1 MAPRRGRAVIMNDNT
16 ITKTILIVDDDMDFL
31 RCVENFINV
40 YAEQIDVLTASD
52 GREALKILREKRVD
66 LVVTDIKMP
75 VMDGIELLNHLRLK
89 HQNIPAIVMTGFS
102 TPENHK
108 RLAEI
113 GQFYVFEKTMKLKTL
128 GEKILNILNRN
139 FRAYVRGVTLE
150 NLLQMIQIE
159 QKSCTLKVR
168 SKDKVGYL
176 YLKDGRLVNA
186 ETSGIEGEEAAVRI
200 ISWISAE
207 TEMRGN
213 CQTETKIQTSLMHI
227 LLKATQFKDENAT
240 SLAHAD
246 LLAEAIKL
254 AEGHHYKRAK
264 MVLARLL
271 KQNPRNTKGWLW
283 FSRIAESM
291 KAVEMALKN
300 AAKLSPGDQ
309 EVKGEIENL
318 ELTKSHLGNGDFR
331 RCPFCWFLLERGA
344 VLCIKCL
351 SHLVINNQLLRS
363 TPAANQQ
370 ILSKAI
376 DRYMSVIHREK
387 NAKAYYYLGMAY
399 LNSQN
404 WEEALTHLDKA
415 VKLDPMRQF
424 YSKQL
429 QTLLNHMAST
439 KAITGQNYFP
449 QKKASDGDAA
459 TAQNLIKRN
468 KILVIEDSSTTRK
481 VIAIT
486 LSQNGY
492 EIIEATDGLEA
503 LSKLNETRP
512 DLILLD
518 IILPKM
524 DGYKILSII
533 KENPEFKKIPVIMLT
548 SKDGIINKVKGKVAG
563 STAYLTKPF
572 DPTQLVA
579 TIEKHL
585 N

>member
-1 MAPRRGRAVIMNDNT
+1 MNDHT
-16 ITKTILIVDDDMDFL
+16 IKKTILIVDDDMDFL
-31 RCVENFINV
+31 RRVENFINV
-40 YAEQIDVLTASD
+40 YVEHTNVLTASD
-52 GREALKILREKRVD
+52 GREALQILHEKRVD
-66 LVVTDIKMP
+66 LVVTDIEMP
-75 VMDGIELLNHLRLK
+75 VMDGIELLNHIRLK
-89 HQNIPAIVMTGFS
+89 NQNIPAIVMTRFS

-113 GQFYVFEKTMKLKTL
+113 GQFYIFEKTMKLKTL
-128 GEKILNILNRN
+128 GEKILSMLKRN

-168 SKDKVGYL
+168 SKEKVGYL
-176 YLKDGRLVNA
+176 YLKDGKLVNA
-186 ETSGIEGEEAAVRI
+186 NTSGIEGEEAAVKI
-200 ISWISAE
+200 ISWVSAE
-207 TEMRGN
+207 TEMQGN

-227 LLKATQFKDENAT
+227 LLKASQFKDENAT
-240 SLAHAD
+240 SLSHVD
-246 LLAEAIKL
+246 LLTEAIKL
-254 AEGHHYKRAK
+254 AEGLHYKKAK
-264 MVLARLL
+264 VMLSRLL
-271 KQNPRNTKGWLW
+271 KQNPRNAKGWLW
-283 FSRIAESM
+283 YSRIADSM
-291 KAVEMALKN
+291 KAVEMSLTN

-309 EVKGEIENL
+309 EVRDEIQNL
-318 ELTKSHLGNGDFR
+318 ELTKIRLGNGDFR
-331 RCPFCWFLLERGA
+331 RCPFCWFILEPGTF
-344 VLCIKCL
+344 LCIKC
-351 SHLVINNQLLRS
+351 SSYLVINNQFLLS
-363 TPAANQQ
+363 TQAANQQ

-376 DRYMSVIHREK
+376 DRYMNVIHREK

-399 LNSQN
+399 LNSEN
-404 WEEALTHLDKA
+404 WEQALTHLDKA

-424 YSKQL
+424 FSKQL

-449 QKKASDGDAA
+449 QEKAADDAAA
-459 TAQNLIKRN
+459 TAQSLIKRN

-486 LSQNGY
+486 LSQSGY

-533 KENPEFKKIPVIMLT
+533 KENPEFKQIPVIMLT

>member
-1 MAPRRGRAVIMNDNT
+1 
-16 ITKTILIVDDDMDFL
+16 
-31 RCVENFINV
+31 
-40 YAEQIDVLTASD
+40 
-52 GREALKILREKRVD
+52 
-66 LVVTDIKMP
+66 
-75 VMDGIELLNHLRLK
+75 
-89 HQNIPAIVMTGFS
+89 
-102 TPENHK
+102 
-108 RLAEI
+108 
-113 GQFYVFEKTMKLKTL
+113 
-128 GEKILNILNRN
+128 
-139 FRAYVRGVTLE
+139 
-150 NLLQMIQIE
+150 
-159 QKSCTLKVR
+159 
-168 SKDKVGYL
+168 
-176 YLKDGRLVNA
+176 
-186 ETSGIEGEEAAVRI
+186 
-200 ISWISAE
+200 
-207 TEMRGN
+207 
-213 CQTETKIQTSLMHI
+213 
-227 LLKATQFKDENAT
+227 
-240 SLAHAD
+240 
-246 LLAEAIKL
+246 L
-254 AEGHHYKRAK
+254 AEGHHYKKAK
-264 MVLARLL
+264 VMLSRLL
-271 KQNPRNTKGWLW
+271 KQNPRNAKGWLW
-283 FSRIAESM
+283 YSRIADSM

-309 EVKGEIENL
+309 EVRDEIQNL
-318 ELTKSHLGNGDFR
+318 ELTKIRLGNGDFR
-331 RCPFCWFLLERGA
+331 RCPFCWFILEPGTF
-344 VLCIKCL
+344 LCIKC
-351 SHLVINNQLLRS
+351 SSYLVINNQFLLS
-363 TPAANQQ
+363 TPTANQQ

-376 DRYMSVIHREK
+376 DRYMNVIHREK

-399 LNSQN
+399 LNSEN
-404 WEEALTHLDKA
+404 WEQALTHLDKA

-424 YSKQL
+424 FSKQL

-449 QKKASDGDAA
+449 QEKAADDASES
-459 TAQNLIKRN
+459 AQSLIKRN

-486 LSQNGY
+486 LSQSGY

-533 KENPEFKKIPVIMLT
+533 KENPEFKQIPVIMLT

>member
-1 MAPRRGRAVIMNDNT
+1 MNDHT
-16 ITKTILIVDDDMDFL
+16 IKKTILIVDDDMDFL
-31 RCVENFINV
+31 RRVENFINV
-40 YAEQIDVLTASD
+40 YVEHTNVLTASD
-52 GREALKILREKRVD
+52 GREALQILHEKRVD
-66 LVVTDIKMP
+66 LVVTDIEMP
-75 VMDGIELLNHLRLK
+75 VMDGIELLNHIRLK
-89 HQNIPAIVMTGFS
+89 NQNIPAIVMTRFS

-113 GQFYVFEKTMKLKTL
+113 GQFYIFEKTMKLKTL
-128 GEKILNILNRN
+128 GEKILSMLKRN

-159 QKSCTLKVR
+159 QKSCTLKVK
-168 SKDKVGYL
+168 SKEKVGYL
-176 YLKDGRLVNA
+176 YLKDGKLVNA
-186 ETSGIEGEEAAVRI
+186 NTSGIEGEEAAVKI
-200 ISWISAE
+200 ISWVSAE
-207 TEMRGN
+207 TEMQGN

-227 LLKATQFKDENAT
+227 LLKASQFKDENAT
-240 SLAHAD
+240 SLSHVD
-246 LLAEAIKL
+246 LLTEAIKL
-254 AEGHHYKRAK
+254 AEGLHYKKAK
-264 MVLARLL
+264 VMLSRLL
-271 KQNPRNTKGWLW
+271 KQNPRNAKGWLW
-283 FSRIAESM
+283 YSRIADSM
-291 KAVEMALKN
+291 KAVEMSLTN

-309 EVKGEIENL
+309 EVREEIENL
-318 ELTKSHLGNGDFR
+318 KLTKIRLGNGDFR
-331 RCPFCWFLLERGA
+331 RCPFCWFILEPGTF
-344 VLCIKCL
+344 LCIKC
-351 SHLVINNQLLRS
+351 SSYLVINNQFLLS
-363 TPAANQQ
+363 TPAANQH

-376 DRYMSVIHREK
+376 DRYMNVIHREK

-399 LNSQN
+399 LNSEN
-404 WEEALTHLDKA
+404 WEQALTHLDKA

-424 YSKQL
+424 FSKQL

-449 QKKASDGDAA
+449 QEKAADDAAA
-459 TAQNLIKRN
+459 TAQSLIKRN

-486 LSQNGY
+486 LSQSGY

-533 KENPEFKKIPVIMLT
+533 KENPEFKQIPVIMLT

>member
-1 MAPRRGRAVIMNDNT
+1 MNDHT

-40 YAEQIDVLTASD
+40 YVEQIDVLTASD
-52 GREALKILREKRVD
+52 GREALQILREKRVD
-66 LVVTDIKMP
+66 LLVTDIRMP
-75 VMDGIELLNHLRLK
+75 MMDGIELLNHLRLI
-89 HQNIPAIVMTGFS
+89 HQNIPAIVMTGFN

-108 RLAEI
+108 RLAAI
-113 GQFYVFEKTMKLKTL
+113 GQFDIFEKTMKLKTL
-128 GEKILNILNRN
+128 GEKILHIINRN
-139 FRAYVRGVTLE
+139 SKDYVRGVTLE

-176 YLKDGRLVNA
+176 YLKDGKLVNA
-186 ETSGIEGEEAAVRI
+186 KNSGIEGEEAAVKI
-200 ISWISAE
+200 ISWVSAE
-207 TEMRGN
+207 TEMQDN
-213 CQTETKIQTSLMHI
+213 CQTQTKIQTSLMHI

-246 LLAEAIKL
+246 WLAEAIKL

-264 MVLARLL
+264 MMLARLL

-291 KAVEMALKN
+291 KAVEIALKN
-300 AAKLSPGDQ
+300 AAKLSPGDP
-309 EVKGEIENL
+309 EVRQEIENL
-318 ELTKSHLGNGDFR
+318 ELTKSRLGNGDFR
-331 RCPFCWFLLERGA
+331 RCPFCWFLLERETF
-344 VLCIKCL
+344 LCIKCCC
-351 SHLVINNQLLRS
+351 HLGINNQLLQS
-363 TPAANQQ
+363 PPEANQQ
-370 ILSKAI
+370 ILNKAI
-376 DRYMSVIHREK
+376 DRYMRVVHREK
-387 NAKAYYYLGMAY
+387 NAVAYYYLGMAY
-399 LNSQN
+399 LNSGN

-415 VKLDPMRQF
+415 VKLDPMRQS

-429 QTLLNHMAST
+429 QALLNHMAST
-439 KAITGQNYFP
+439 KAITEQNYFP
-449 QKKASDGDAA
+449 QEKTSDDAA

-492 EIIEATDGLEA
+492 EIIEATDGLEG

-572 DPTQLVA
+572 DPTRLVA

>member
-1 MAPRRGRAVIMNDNT
+1 MNDNT
-16 ITKTILIVDDDMDFL
+16 ITKTILLVDDDMDFL

-40 YAEQIDVLTASD
+40 YADQIDVLTALD
-52 GREALKILREKRVD
+52 GREALKILREKRID

-75 VMDGIELLNHLRLK
+75 VMDGIELINHMKLK
-89 HQNIPAIVMTGFS
+89 HRNIPAIVMTGFS
-102 TPENHK
+102 TPENQK
-108 RLAEI
+108 RLTEI
-113 GQFYVFEKTMKLKTL
+113 GQFYIFEKTMKLKTL
-128 GEKILNILNRN
+128 GDKILNLLNRS
-139 FRAYVRGVTLE
+139 FRTYVRGVTLE

-159 QKSCTLKVR
+159 QKSCTLKVK
-168 SKDKVGYL
+168 SQDKVGYL
-176 YLKDGRLVNA
+176 YLKNGKLVNA
-186 ETSGIEGEEAAVRI
+186 NTSGIDGEEAAVRI
-200 ISWISAE
+200 ISWVSAE
-207 TEMRGN
+207 TEMQGN

-227 LLKATQFKDENAT
+227 LLKASQFKDENAT
-240 SLAHAD
+240 SIAHAD
-246 LLAEAIKL
+246 LLTEAIKL

-264 MVLARLL
+264 GMLARLL
-271 KQNPRNTKGWLW
+271 KQNPRIAKGWLW
-283 FSRIAESM
+283 YSRIADSM
-291 KAVEMALKN
+291 KAVEMALRN
-300 AAKLSPGDQ
+300 AAKLSSEDQ
-309 EVKGEIENL
+309 EIRAEIENL
-318 ELTKSHLGNGDFR
+318 ELTKSRLGNGDFR
-331 RCPFCWFLLERGA
+331 RCPFCWFLLEPGTF
-344 VLCIKCL
+344 LCQNCSSYL
-351 SHLVINNQLLRS
+351 AINNQLLRS

-376 DRYMSVIHREK
+376 DRYLSVIRREK

-399 LNSQN
+399 LNSEN

-429 QTLLNHMAST
+429 QALLNHMAST

-449 QKKASDGDAA
+449 YEKAADDAA
-459 TAQNLIKRN
+459 ATVQNPIKRN

-486 LSQNGY
+486 LSQSGY

-503 LSKLNETRP
+503 LSKLNEVRP

-533 KENPEFKKIPVIMLT
+533 KENSEFKHIPVIMLT

-579 TIEKHL
+579 TIEKHI

>member
-1 MAPRRGRAVIMNDNT
+1 MNDNT

-40 YAEQIDVLTASD
+40 YAEHIDVLTASD
-52 GREALKILREKRVD
+52 GREAMQILREKRVD
-66 LVVTDIKMP
+66 LVVTDITMP
-75 VMDGIELLNHLRLK
+75 VMDGIELLDHLKLK
-89 HQNIPAIVMTGFS
+89 HQNIPAIVMTDFS

-113 GQFYVFEKTMKLKTL
+113 GQFYIFEKTMKLKTL
-128 GEKILNILNRN
+128 GEKILNMLNRN

-159 QKSCTLKVR
+159 QKSCTLKVS
-168 SKDKVGYL
+168 SKDKIGYL
-176 YLKDGRLVNA
+176 YLKDGKLVNA

-200 ISWISAE
+200 IAWVSAE
-207 TEMRGN
+207 TEMQGN

-227 LLKATQFKDENAT
+227 LLKAAQFKDENAA
-240 SLAHAD
+240 SLSHAD

-271 KQNPRNTKGWLW
+271 KQNPRNAKGWLW

-300 AAKLSPGDQ
+300 AAKISPGDQ
-309 EVKGEIENL
+309 EVSGEFENL
-318 ELTKSHLGNGDFR
+318 ELTKSRSGNGDFR
-331 RCPFCWFLLERGA
+331 RCPFCWFLLERGT
-344 VLCIKCL
+344 VLCIKCS

-363 TPAANQQ
+363 ISAANQQ

-376 DRYMSVIHREK
+376 DRYMNVIHREK

-439 KAITGQNYFP
+439 KGITGQNYFP
-449 QKKASDGDAA
+449 QEKPSDDAAA

-468 KILVIEDSSTTRK
+468 KILVVEDSSTTRK

-533 KENPEFKKIPVIMLT
+533 KENPEFRKIPVIMLT

-572 DPTQLVA
+572 DPSQLVA

-585 N
+585 NKDERRIAHA

>member
-1 MAPRRGRAVIMNDNT
+1 MNNNT
-16 ITKTILIVDDDMDFL
+16 ITKTILIVDDDMNFL

-40 YAEQIDVLTASD
+40 YVEQINVLTASD
-52 GREALKILREKRVD
+52 GQEALQMLRDKRVD
-66 LVVTDIKMP
+66 LVVTEMDIP
-75 VMDGIELLNHLRLK
+75 VINGIQLLKHLRLK
-89 HQNIPAIVMTGFS
+89 HQNIPAIVMTGAI

-113 GQFYVFEKTMKLKTL
+113 GQFYIFEKTMKLNTL
-128 GEKILNILNRN
+128 GEKILNMLNRN

-159 QKSCTLKVR
+159 QKSCTLKVK
-168 SKDKVGYL
+168 SKDKAGHL
-176 YLKDGRLVNA
+176 YLKDGKLVNA

-200 ISWISAE
+200 ISWVSAE
-207 TEMRGN
+207 TEMQGN

-227 LLKATQFKDENAT
+227 LLKAAQFKDENAT
-240 SLAHAD
+240 SQAYAD

-271 KQNPRNTKGWLW
+271 KQDPRNAKGWLW

-291 KAVEMALKN
+291 KAVEMALRN
-300 AAKLSPGDQ
+300 SAKLSPGDQ
-309 EVKGEIENL
+309 EIIGEIENL
-318 ELTKSHLGNGDFR
+318 ELTKSRLGNGDFR
-331 RCPFCWFLLERGA
+331 RCPFCWFILERGTA
-344 VLCIKCL
+344 LCIKCM

-363 TPAANQQ
+363 TATANQQ

-376 DRYMSVIHREK
+376 DRYTGVIRREK

-399 LNSQN
+399 LNSEN

-415 VKLDPMRQF
+415 VKLDPMRLF
-424 YSKQL
+424 FSKQL
-429 QTLLNHMAST
+429 QMLLNHMAST
-439 KAITGQNYFP
+439 KAITGQNYLP
-449 QKKASDGDAA
+449 QEKASDDAAA

-486 LSQNGY
+486 LNQNGY

>member
-1 MAPRRGRAVIMNDNT
+1 MNDHT
-16 ITKTILIVDDDMDFL
+16 IKKTILIVDDDMDFL
-31 RCVENFINV
+31 RRVENFINV
-40 YAEQIDVLTASD
+40 YVEHTNVLTASD
-52 GREALKILREKRVD
+52 GREALQILHEKRVD
-66 LVVTDIKMP
+66 LVVTDIEMP
-75 VMDGIELLNHLRLK
+75 VMDGIELLNHIRLK
-89 HQNIPAIVMTGFS
+89 NQNIPAIVMTRFS

-113 GQFYVFEKTMKLKTL
+113 GQFYIFEKTMKLKTL
-128 GEKILNILNRN
+128 GEKILSMLKRN

-168 SKDKVGYL
+168 SKEKVGYL
-176 YLKDGRLVNA
+176 YLKDGKLVNA
-186 ETSGIEGEEAAVRI
+186 NTSGIEGEEAAVKI
-200 ISWISAE
+200 ISWVSAE
-207 TEMRGN
+207 TEMQGN

-227 LLKATQFKDENAT
+227 LLKASQFKDENAT
-240 SLAHAD
+240 SLSHVD
-246 LLAEAIKL
+246 LLTEAIKL
-254 AEGHHYKRAK
+254 AEGHHYKKAK
-264 MVLARLL
+264 VMLSRLL
-271 KQNPRNTKGWLW
+271 KQNPRNAKGWLW
-283 FSRIAESM
+283 YSRIADSM

-309 EVKGEIENL
+309 EVREEIQNL
-318 ELTKSHLGNGDFR
+318 ELTKIRLGNGDFR
-331 RCPFCWFLLERGA
+331 RCPFCWFILEPGTF
-344 VLCIKCL
+344 LCIKC
-351 SHLVINNQLLRS
+351 SSYLVINNQFLLS
-363 TPAANQQ
+363 TPTANQQ

-376 DRYMSVIHREK
+376 DRYMNVIHREK

-399 LNSQN
+399 LNSEN
-404 WEEALTHLDKA
+404 WEQALTHLDKA

-424 YSKQL
+424 FSKQL

-449 QKKASDGDAA
+449 QEKAADDASES
-459 TAQNLIKRN
+459 AQSLIKRN

-486 LSQNGY
+486 LSQSGY

-533 KENPEFKKIPVIMLT
+533 KENPEFKQIPVIMLT

>member
-1 MAPRRGRAVIMNDNT
+1 MNDHT
-16 ITKTILIVDDDMDFL
+16 IKKTILIVDDDMDFL
-31 RCVENFINV
+31 RRVENFINV
-40 YAEQIDVLTASD
+40 YVEHTNVLTASD
-52 GREALKILREKRVD
+52 GREALQILHEKRVD
-66 LVVTDIKMP
+66 LVVTDIEMP
-75 VMDGIELLNHLRLK
+75 VMDGIELLNHIRLK
-89 HQNIPAIVMTGFS
+89 NQNIPAIVMTRFS

-113 GQFYVFEKTMKLKTL
+113 GQFYIFEKTMKLKTL
-128 GEKILNILNRN
+128 GEKILSMLKRN

-159 QKSCTLKVR
+159 QKSCTLKVK
-168 SKDKVGYL
+168 SKEKVGYL
-176 YLKDGRLVNA
+176 YLKDGKLVNA
-186 ETSGIEGEEAAVRI
+186 NTSGIEGEEAAVKI
-200 ISWISAE
+200 ISWVSAE
-207 TEMRGN
+207 TEMQGN

-227 LLKATQFKDENAT
+227 LLKASQFKDENAT
-240 SLAHAD
+240 SLSHVD
-246 LLAEAIKL
+246 LLTEAIKL
-254 AEGHHYKRAK
+254 AEGLHYKKAK
-264 MVLARLL
+264 VMLSRLL
-271 KQNPRNTKGWLW
+271 KQNPRNAKGWLW
-283 FSRIAESM
+283 YSRIADSM
-291 KAVEMALKN
+291 KAVEMSLTN

-309 EVKGEIENL
+309 EVREEIENL
-318 ELTKSHLGNGDFR
+318 KLTKIRLGNGDFR
-331 RCPFCWFLLERGA
+331 RCPFCWFILEPGTF
-344 VLCIKCL
+344 LCIKC
-351 SHLVINNQLLRS
+351 SSYLVINNQFLLS
-363 TPAANQQ
+363 TPAANQH

-376 DRYMSVIHREK
+376 DRYMNVIHREK

-399 LNSQN
+399 LNSEN
-404 WEEALTHLDKA
+404 WEQALTHLDKA

-424 YSKQL
+424 FSKQL

-449 QKKASDGDAA
+449 QEKAADDAAA
-459 TAQNLIKRN
+459 TAQSLIKRN

-486 LSQNGY
+486 LSQSGY

-503 LSKLNETRP
+503 LSKLNESRP

-533 KENPEFKKIPVIMLT
+533 KENPEFKQIPVIMLT

>member
-1 MAPRRGRAVIMNDNT
+1 MNDHTITNT
-16 ITKTILIVDDDMDFL
+16 ILLVDDDTDFL

-40 YAEQIDVLTASD
+40 YVEQIDVLTASD
-52 GREALKILREKRVD
+52 GREALQILREKRVD
-66 LVVTDIKMP
+66 LLVTDISMP
-75 VMDGIELLNHLRLK
+75 KMDGIELLNHLRLI
-89 HQNIPAIVMTGFS
+89 HQNIPAIVMTGFN
-102 TPENHK
+102 TPENYK

-113 GQFYVFEKTMKLKTL
+113 GQFDVFEKTMKLKTL
-128 GEKILNILNRN
+128 GEKILHIINRN
-139 FRAYVRGVTLE
+139 SKDYVRGVTLE
-150 NLLQMIQIE
+150 NLLQMIHIE

-176 YLKDGRLVNA
+176 YLKDGKLVNA
-186 ETSGIEGEEAAVRI
+186 KNSGIEGEEAAVGI
-200 ISWISAE
+200 ISWVSAE
-207 TEMRGN
+207 TEMQDY

-246 LLAEAIKL
+246 WLAEAIKL

-264 MVLARLL
+264 MMLARLL
-271 KQNPRNTKGWLW
+271 KQDPRNTKGWLW

-291 KAVEMALKN
+291 KAVEIALKN
-300 AAKLSPGDQ
+300 AAKLSPGNQ
-309 EVKGEIENL
+309 EVIEEIENL
-318 ELTKSHLGNGDFR
+318 ELTKSRLGNGDFR
-331 RCPFCWFLLERGA
+331 RCPFCWFLLERETL
-344 VLCIKCL
+344 LCIKCC
-351 SHLVINNQLLRS
+351 SHLAIDNQLLQS
-363 TPAANQQ
+363 TPAANQK
-370 ILSKAI
+370 ILNKAI
-376 DRYMSVIHREK
+376 DRYMRVIRREK
-387 NAKAYYYLGMAY
+387 NAIAYYYLGMAY
-399 LNSQN
+399 LNSGN

-415 VKLDPMRQF
+415 VKLDPMRQS

-429 QTLLNHMAST
+429 QALLNHMAST
-439 KAITGQNYFP
+439 KAITEQNYFP
-449 QKKASDGDAA
+449 QDKASNDAPA

-492 EIIEATDGLEA
+492 EIIEATDGLEG

-533 KENPEFKKIPVIMLT
+533 KENPEFKRIPVVMLT

-572 DPTQLVA
+572 DPNQLVA

>member
-1 MAPRRGRAVIMNDNT
+1 MNDHIITNT
-16 ITKTILIVDDDMDFL
+16 ILLVDDDTDFL

-40 YAEQIDVLTASD
+40 YVEQIDVLTASD
-52 GREALKILREKRVD
+52 GREALQILREKRVD
-66 LVVTDIKMP
+66 LLVTDISMP
-75 VMDGIELLNHLRLK
+75 KMDGIELLNHLRLI
-89 HQNIPAIVMTGFS
+89 HQNIPAIVMTGFN
-102 TPENHK
+102 TPENYK

-113 GQFYVFEKTMKLKTL
+113 GQFDVFEKTMKLKTL
-128 GEKILNILNRN
+128 GEKILHIINRN
-139 FRAYVRGVTLE
+139 SKDYVRGVTLE
-150 NLLQMIQIE
+150 NLLQMIHIE

-176 YLKDGRLVNA
+176 YLKDGKLVNA
-186 ETSGIEGEEAAVRI
+186 KNSGIEGEEAAVKI
-200 ISWISAE
+200 ISWVSAE
-207 TEMRGN
+207 TEMQDY

-246 LLAEAIKL
+246 WLAEAIKL

-264 MVLARLL
+264 MMLARLL
-271 KQNPRNTKGWLW
+271 KQDPRNTKGWLW

-291 KAVEMALKN
+291 KAVEIALKN
-300 AAKLSPGDQ
+300 AAKLSPGNQ
-309 EVKGEIENL
+309 EVREEIENL
-318 ELTKSHLGNGDFR
+318 ELRKSNLGNGDFR
-331 RCPFCWFLLERGA
+331 RCPFCWFLLERETL
-344 VLCIKCL
+344 LCIKCC
-351 SHLVINNQLLRS
+351 SHLVINNQLLQS
-363 TPAANQQ
+363 NPAANQK
-370 ILSKAI
+370 ILNKAI
-376 DRYMSVIHREK
+376 DRYMRVIHREK
-387 NAKAYYYLGMAY
+387 NAIAYYYLGMAY
-399 LNSQN
+399 LNSGN

-415 VKLDPMRQF
+415 VKLDPMRQS

-429 QTLLNHMAST
+429 QALLNHMAST
-439 KAITGQNYFP
+439 KAITEQNYFP
-449 QKKASDGDAA
+449 QEKASNDDPARV
-459 TAQNLIKRN
+459 QNLIKRN

-492 EIIEATDGLEA
+492 EIIEATDGLEG

-533 KENPEFKKIPVIMLT
+533 KENPEFKRIPVVMLT

-572 DPTQLVA
+572 DPNQLVA

>member
-1 MAPRRGRAVIMNDNT
+1 MNDHT
-16 ITKTILIVDDDMDFL
+16 ITKTILLVDDDMDFL

-40 YAEQIDVLTASD
+40 YVEQIDVLTASD
-52 GREALKILREKRVD
+52 GREALQILREKRVD
-66 LVVTDIKMP
+66 LLVTDIKMP
-75 VMDGIELLNHLRLK
+75 MMDGIELLNHLRLI
-89 HQNIPAIVMTGFS
+89 HQNIPTIVMTGFN

-108 RLAEI
+108 RLAAI
-113 GQFYVFEKTMKLKTL
+113 GQFDIFEKTMKLKTL
-128 GEKILNILNRN
+128 GEKILHILNRN
-139 FRAYVRGVTLE
+139 SKDYVRGVTLE

-176 YLKDGRLVNA
+176 YLKNGKLVNA
-186 ETSGIEGEEAAVRI
+186 KNSGIEGEEAAVKI
-200 ISWISAE
+200 ISWVSAE
-207 TEMRGN
+207 TEMQDN
-213 CQTETKIQTSLMHI
+213 CQTEKKIQTSLMHI

-246 LLAEAIKL
+246 WLAEAIKL

-264 MVLARLL
+264 MMLARLL
-271 KQNPRNTKGWLW
+271 KQDPRNTKGWLW

-291 KAVEMALKN
+291 KAVEIALKN

-309 EVKGEIENL
+309 EVREEIENL
-318 ELTKSHLGNGDFR
+318 ELTKSRLGNGDFR
-331 RCPFCWFLLERGA
+331 RCPFCWFLLERETF
-344 VLCIKCL
+344 LCIKCCC
-351 SHLVINNQLLRS
+351 HLVINNQLLRS
-363 TPAANQQ
+363 PPDANQQ
-370 ILSKAI
+370 ILNKAI
-376 DRYMSVIHREK
+376 DRYMRVIHREK
-387 NAKAYYYLGMAY
+387 NAIAYYYLGMAY
-399 LNSQN
+399 LNSGN

-415 VKLDPMRQF
+415 VKLDPMRQS

-429 QTLLNHMAST
+429 QALLNHMAST
-439 KAITGQNYFP
+439 KPITEQNYFP
-449 QKKASDGDAA
+449 QEKASDDAA
-459 TAQNLIKRN
+459 GTAQNLIKRN

-492 EIIEATDGLEA
+492 EIIEATDGLEG

-533 KENPEFKKIPVIMLT
+533 KENPEFKRIPVVMLT

-572 DPTQLVA
+572 DPNQLVA